1 MSVPDG
7 VSCFQTAVEQKECYG
22 RKGVEFLTM
31 TVSNVVTRENYP

>member
-22 RKGVEFLTM
+22 RKGATAIRI
-31 TVSNVVTRENYP
+31 SDNDRK